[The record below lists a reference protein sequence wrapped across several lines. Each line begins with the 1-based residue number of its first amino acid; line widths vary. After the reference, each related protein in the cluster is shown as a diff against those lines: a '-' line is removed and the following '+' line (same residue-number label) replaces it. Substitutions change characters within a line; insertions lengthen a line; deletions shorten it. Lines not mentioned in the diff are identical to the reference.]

1 MFLKAAW
8 PFIETRRMM
17 GQGCVRVKWQG
28 RAPRGGWLPEAQF
41 FFGCWMVLKGALAVG
56 CLYSPH
62 KSDGISL
69 CFCRDRTVEHSGSSA
84 ACLLKVYSVG

>member
-17 GQGCVRVKWQG
+17 GWGCVRVKWQG

-41 FFGCWMVLKGALAVG
+41 SFVG
-56 CLYSPH
+56 WC
-62 KSDGISL
+62 
-69 CFCRDRTVEHSGSSA
+69 
-84 ACLLKVYSVG
+84 